1 MSVQSCV
8 IFGGAGFIGT
18 HLARYLLSTNKFS
31 HIHIAD
37 IVECPLTGVPG
48 ISASITDVRHP
59 LVGSLS
65 SLRPNWIFNLA
76 AVHREPGH
84 AAADYFETNLNGSE
98 NVCAYA
104 EAVDCRNLY
113 FTSSIS
119 VYGPTRSPTDENA
132 PICPISPYGGSK
144 YPAELIHRCWQGRAS
159 GRRLVIC
166 RPAVVYGPG
175 DPGNMMRMIRAVRRG
190 YFAFPGSPAI
200 HKSYAYVFGLLQSV
214 TFVMDRPEPVIVYN
228 YAEYPTEPLGA
239 LVSLT
244 KEFLQSSAPVFSI
257 PTNVLLPAAHAAQLI
272 LGKNNPIHP
281 TRVRKAGMPTHIIPG
296 WLRAHGF
303 QFRFSFQD
311 SLAHWREIT
320 PTDFAWTGMPSVW
333 TSPRVT
339 P

>member
-1 MSVQSCV
+1 MSGKSSCV

-18 HLARYLLSTNKFS
+18 HLARFLLASGDFSTV
-31 HIHIAD
+31 HIAD
-37 IVECPLTGVPG
+37 VSPSPLLGQAG
-48 ISASITDVRHP
+48 ITVSTTDVRQP
-59 LVGSLS
+59 IPVDLAGRAPSWV
-65 SLRPNWIFNLA
+65 INLA

-84 AAADYFETNLNGSE
+84 DPIEYFDTNLRGAHNI
-98 NVCAYA
+98 CTYA

-119 VYGPTRSPTDENA
+119 VYGPTIAPTDENA
-132 PICPISPYGGSK
+132 PICPITPYGGSK
-144 YPAELIHRCWQGRAS
+144 YPAELIHRCWQS
-159 GRRLVIC
+159 SSTGRRLVIC

-175 DPGNMMRMIRAVRRG
+175 DPGNMIRMIRAVRRG

-228 YAEYPTEPLGA
+228 YAEYPTESLGA

-303 QFRFSFQD
+303 QFRFSFRN

-320 PTDFAWTGMPSVW
+320 PTDFA
-333 TSPRVT
+333 
-339 P
+339 